1 MKLTCLRWLHVDF
14 VKDTLG
20 HDLDL
25 YNLFLKKKKKQKQKN
40 KKTRQGEY
48 MYQSH
53 QGVIFQVELV
63 QNMLARGFE

>member
-1 MKLTCLRWLHVDF
+1 MTLTCLRWLHVDF

-25 YNLFLKKKKKQKQKN
+25 YNLFLKKKKKK
-40 KKTRQGEY
+40 RQGEY

-53 QGVIFQVELV
+53 QGVIF
-63 QNMLARGFE
+63 